1 MADENLT
8 SDSDGTAVRA
18 GIIAGTTI
26 SSMTGSPGRT
36 AGGLRRSGGIINYPR
51 FLEIW
56 NIDGRE
62 HAWSYAGSFIPLFR
76 STQGMSQWEQETS
89 VIYLPPRRAWS
100 FDQTFLD
107 PNRLPPGTPFFQYV
121 QATGFRQV
129 LR

>member
-1 MADENLT
+1 
-8 SDSDGTAVRA
+8 
-18 GIIAGTTI
+18 
-26 SSMTGSPGRT
+26 MTGSPGRT

-76 STQGMSQWEQETS
+76 STQAMSQWEQETS